1 MEAGATLDTGEPAAD
16 VVAEEN
22 ESACVFVLVP
32 LHPMEARSALGPTE
46 KNRSATLKAAQ
57 VRHTPRDFL
66 FIAAKAELHKI
77 NKLQ

>member
-22 ESACVFVLVP
+22 ESACVLVLVP

-46 KNRSATLKAAQ
+46 KNRSATLKAVQ

>member
-1 MEAGATLDTGEPAAD
+1 MEAGATLETGETAANLA
-16 VVAEEN
+16 AEEN
-22 ESACVFVLVP
+22 KSACVLVPIP